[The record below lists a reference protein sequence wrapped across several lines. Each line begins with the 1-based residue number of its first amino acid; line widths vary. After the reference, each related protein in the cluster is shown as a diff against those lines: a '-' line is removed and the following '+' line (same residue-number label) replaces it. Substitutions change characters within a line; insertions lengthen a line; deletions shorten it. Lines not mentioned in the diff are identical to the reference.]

1 MAELWDVYTEE
12 RVPTGRLQQRGLP
25 IPEGEYHLV
34 VNIWVVREDGR
45 ILLTRRDPR
54 KPYGGWWET
63 TGGSVVAGED
73 SLQGALRET
82 EEETGICLRGLHPI
96 FLCSEKRKNDFL
108 DTWLFFVKGSP
119 AVTLQEGETVDFRW
133 VTREEYE
140 AMDRAGEIV
149 PTIHSFPHLCGALER
164 KR

>member
-12 RVPTGRLQQRGLP
+12 RVLTGRLQQRGLP
-25 IPEGEYHLV
+25 IPEGAYHLV

-73 SLQGALRET
+73 SLQGAIRET
-82 EEETGICLRGLHPI
+82 GEETGICLQGLHPI
-96 FLCSEKRKNDFL
+96 FLCSEKRKKRFSGYL
-108 DTWLFFVKGSP
+108 
-119 AVTLQEGETVDFRW
+119 AV
-133 VTREEYE
+133 
-140 AMDRAGEIV
+140 
-149 PTIHSFPHLCGALER
+149 LCGGQSCRYPAGGGDGGLPLGDPGGV
-164 KR
+164 